1 MSVAVRRLSAG
12 RTVNQLLVVSAGLG
26 GVMDSILSGAATPPP
41 PLYAPSIPLR
51 PLKLPSERELRGRP
65 TPPLLASLSTT
76 STSPDDFAYTENTLC
91 YHDTGP
97 AIKPLEPNPKKRKGG
112 DLEGNTQ
119 KHRSN
124 TRDLTG
130 NYTTA
135 MKLLLKNLTLS
146 VEVMGGIVAHAN
158 ASEAV
163 VPNGGV
169 ELSASATAYAQANE
183 IFTKIEEL
191 LFRCTHLS
199 PDDVIFE
206 LGKVH
211 RLQQFLGL
219 V

>member
-1 MSVAVRRLSAG
+1 
-12 RTVNQLLVVSAGLG
+12 
-26 GVMDSILSGAATPPP
+26 MDSILSGAATPPP

-65 TPPLLASLSTT
+65 TPPLLAGLSTT